1 VIIGAAALLELELEL
16 LPLCVAA
23 EAPEEVE
30 AVFAVLPDG
39 VDVIVDPVESVETV
53 VDGAAEIV
61 RRAPAVKVTSCPPRA
76 DPPSVNVVVV
86 PVMVVVEPAISATPD
101 PKQVPLNE
109 DVIVQPNEI
118 VLGRY
123 QSLASLVGRAG
134 LLSNTGILCYI
145 AIVHSFWPLDKCQ
158 ARLRQAARPTAVA

>member
-39 VDVIVDPVESVETV
+39 VDVETV

-109 DVIVQPNEI
+109 DVIVQPNEM